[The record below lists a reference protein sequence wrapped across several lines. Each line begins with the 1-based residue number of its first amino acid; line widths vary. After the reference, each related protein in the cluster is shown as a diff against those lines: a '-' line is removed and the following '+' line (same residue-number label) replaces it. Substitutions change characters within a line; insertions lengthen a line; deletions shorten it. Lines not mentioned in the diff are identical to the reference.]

1 MLRAE
6 RDLVLA
12 IEPECYQRWLDDAR
26 LHVGDAA
33 LLEQLRSPEAA
44 ARLQPTRKVQGDIAV
59 INLTGFI
66 TQKPSLLSMLF
77 GGTSAQWFA
86 ETVQAAMADPA
97 VGAVVLNIDSPGGS
111 VFGLPEAAAVIR
123 TSRGAKP
130 LKAIANPFAASGGY
144 YLAAQADEVIM
155 LPSGV
160 VGSIGV
166 KVAHVDE
173 SEALKKA
180 GLSVTEITYGR
191 RKVEESS
198 ARPLTDEA
206 RESIQA
212 RVDYY
217 GKLFEEDV
225 AKGRRVSVA
234 EVRAKYGEG
243 AMFTADGAKTAGLVD
258 RIATLEQVLAELT
271 SGGRG
276 AGVPKMETEPD
287 PAQADPVEM
296 AARAALA
303 GVRF

>member
-6 RDLVLA
+6 QDLVLA
-12 IEPECYQRWLDDAR
+12 IEPECYRRWVEEAR
-26 LHVGDAA
+26 AHAGDAA
-33 LLEQLRSPEAA
+33 LLEKLRSPEAA
-44 ARLQPTRKVQGDIAV
+44 ARLEPTRKVSGDIAV
-59 INLTGFI
+59 VNLSGFI

-77 GGTSAQWFA
+77 GGTSAEWFA
-86 ETVQAAMADPA
+86 ATVKGAMEDPA
-97 VGAVVLNIDSPGGS
+97 VGAVIMNVDSPGGT

-123 TSRGAKP
+123 ASRGSKP
-130 LKAIANPFAASGGY
+130 LKAIANPLAASGGY
-144 YLAAQADEVIM
+144 YLASQADEVIM
-155 LPSGV
+155 IPSGV

-173 SEALKKA
+173 SEALKMA

-198 ARPLTDEA
+198 ARPLTEEG

-217 GKLFEEDV
+217 GQLFEGDV

-234 EVRAKYGEG
+234 TVRANFGEG
-243 AMFTADGAKTAGLVD
+243 AMLTADGAMAAGMVD
-258 RIATLEQVLAELT
+258 RIATLDQVIAEMAN
-271 SGGRG
+271 G
-276 AGVPKMETEPD
+276 AGRVAGPRMMAEE
-287 PAQADPVEM
+287 DPVEV

-303 GVRF
+303 GLNLG